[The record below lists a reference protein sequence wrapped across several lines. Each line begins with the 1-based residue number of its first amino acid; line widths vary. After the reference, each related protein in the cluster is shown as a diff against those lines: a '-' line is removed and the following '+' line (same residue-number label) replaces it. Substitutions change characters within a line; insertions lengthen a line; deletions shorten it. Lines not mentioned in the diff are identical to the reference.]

1 MKKIIWIT
9 LIVFM
14 MGNTVGCQKK
24 EEQPATEERVTATTV
39 EETEEDTVTEETEAS
54 QEENMPEPEEQDIN
68 PDGQAPADNSQP
80 DTEAGTEAPGK
91 DTETD
96 AVSQSY
102 YGKWKVTVYY
112 APYIT
117 AITTEEMN
125 ALIGAEC
132 EYGLDAF
139 ISKGNKLDSPQY
151 SEGVETK
158 ADFEADWENQIT
170 FETLGITAD
179 TVKQISVDNSYD
191 FGSTFY
197 IRDANTIMILYEG
210 VFFEAVKEK

>member
-1 MKKIIWIT
+1 MKKMVWIT
-9 LIVFM
+9 LIVFI
-14 MGNTVGCQKK
+14 MGNTVGCQQK
-24 EEQPATEERVTATTV
+24 EEQPTTEERVTATTM
-39 EETEEDTVTEETEAS
+39 EETEDEAATEETEAS
-54 QEENMPEPEEQDIN
+54 EGENMPEPEEQDI
-68 PDGQAPADNSQP
+68 DSDRQSSEDNSQP
-80 DTEAGTEAPGK
+80 NTEASGK

-96 AVSQSY
+96 AASQSY
-102 YGKWKVTVYY
+102 YGKWKVTEYY

-117 AITTEEMN
+117 AIATEEMN

-139 ISKGNKLDSPQY
+139 ISQGNKLDSPQY
-151 SEGVETK
+151 SEGEETK
-158 ADFEADWENQIT
+158 ADFEAGWENQIT
-170 FETLGITAD
+170 FETLGITTD
-179 TVKQISVDNSYD
+179 TVKKISVDNSYD